1 LNSSAEHKQT
11 GQPQAP
17 EEVIR
22 IRGLY
27 KAFDALEILRGV
39 DVSLH
44 RGENLV
50 VLGRSGTGKSVL
62 IKCIIGLIPSDAG
75 TIEVLGKNVPDL
87 DKEGLNKLRRQVGF
101 SFQMSALYDSMT
113 IRENLEFP
121 LKRNLHIH
129 DPKILH
135 DKVMESLADVG
146 LERTVNQYPAELSG
160 GMKKRIGIAR
170 TLILQ
175 PEIMLYDEPTSGL
188 DPVTSEEINELMIEV
203 QRKYGTSSIIIT
215 HDITCAKTT
224 ADRVIFLNE
233 GEIGYNGPFE
243 GLLTTQN
250 PLLGTFMEYFN
261 LKEHERAR
269 Q

>member
-1 LNSSAEHKQT
+1 MSSSEHYS
-11 GQPQAP
+11 AP
-17 EEVIR
+17 SPGEEVIG
-22 IRGLY
+22 IKGLH
-27 KAFDALEILRGV
+27 KSFGTLTILRGV
-39 DVSLH
+39 DLALH

-62 IKCIIGLIPSDAG
+62 IKCIVGLITPDAG
-75 TIEVLGKNVPDL
+75 RIEVLGKNVPDL
-87 DKEGLNKLRRQVGF
+87 NTDELNMLRRQVGF

-129 DPKILH
+129 DTKVLN
-135 DKVMESLADVG
+135 DKVMQALTDVG
-146 LERTVNQYPAELSG
+146 LERTINQYPAELSG

-188 DPVTSEEINELMIEV
+188 DPVTSEEINELMLEV
-203 QRKYGTSSIIIT
+203 QQKYGTSSIIIT

-224 ADRVIFLNE
+224 ADRVVFLNE
-233 GEIGYNGPFE
+233 GEVGYNGPFE
-243 GLLTTQN
+243 GLLTTKN
-250 PLLGTFMEYFN
+250 PLLSTFMEYFN

-269 Q
+269 